1 MHGWNAELGCGLR
14 PQLVTSPDQRYD
26 TLIMMQRH
34 TNPNASWEIAVPSG
48 SYSVRIVAGDATS
61 HSSVYRI
68 TAEGVLTVNGTP
80 NATNRWL
87 EGTQTVTVTD
97 GRLTIAN
104 GSGAS
109 GNKICF
115 LEIVRVG

>member
-1 MHGWNAELGCGLR
+1 
-14 PQLVTSPDQRYD
+14 
-26 TLIMMQRH
+26 MMQRY
-34 TNPNASWEIAVPSG
+34 TNPNASWQIAVPSG
-48 SYSVRIVAGDATS
+48 SYSVRVVAGDPTS

-80 NATNRWL
+80 TATNRWL